1 MPSAATLARPY
12 PKAGRA
18 VLAAPAE
25 LLVTLDT
32 LAFRAGTN
40 LPAVGISLDLS
51 RPATELTAALVDVW
65 SVSGDEAELTDAV
78 ERALRAYPG
87 LSVHRLGNV
96 LVARTELGL
105 DRRVVLAGHL
115 DTVPVADNLPSRI
128 ADGRLHG
135 CGSSD
140 MKSGVALQLR
150 AAHLVGSGELRPATD
165 LTWIFYDCEEV
176 EASRNGL
183 NRLAAEQPELLRAD
197 LAILLEPTDS
207 AVEGGCQGT
216 MRAEITLAGRRA
228 HSARSWLGVNAIHL
242 AAPVLRRLADYQAR
256 EVAVDGLTYREGLNA
271 VGITGGVAGNVVPD
285 RCTVTVNYRFA
296 PDLDEAGAEAHLRS
310 VFDGFE
316 LAVVD
321 SAPSARPGL
330 DQPLVRQA
338 VAALGGG
345 QVAAKLGWTDVA
357 RFAGLG
363 IPALN
368 FSPGDPNLAHRVDES
383 VELAAIERCERALLA
398 FLAGG

>member
-1 MPSAATLARPY
+1 
-12 PKAGRA
+12 
-18 VLAAPAE
+18 
-25 LLVTLDT
+25 
-32 LAFRAGTN
+32 
-40 LPAVGISLDLS
+40 VGITLDLS
-51 RPATELTAALVDVW
+51 RPATELTAALVDVR
-65 SVSGDEAELTDAV
+65 SVSGEEVELADAV
-78 ERALRAYPG
+78 ERALRACPE
-87 LSVHRLGNV
+87 LVVQRIGNV
-96 LVARTELGL
+96 VLARTELGL

-115 DTVPVADNLPSRI
+115 DTVPVADNLPSRL

-150 AAHLVGSGELRPATD
+150 SAYLVGTGQLRPATD
-165 LTWIFYDCEEV
+165 LTWICYDCEEV

-183 NRLAAEQPELLRAD
+183 NRLAAEQPELLRGD

-216 MRAEITLAGRRA
+216 MRAELTLVGRRA

-242 AAPVLRRLADYQAR
+242 AAPVLQRLAEYQAR
-256 EVAVDGLTYREGLNA
+256 EVTVDGLTYREGLNA
-271 VGITGGVAGNVVPD
+271 VGIAGGVAGNVVPD
-285 RCTVTVNYRFA
+285 RCVVTVNYRFA

-338 VAALGGG
+338 VAALGEGR
-345 QVAAKLGWTDVA
+345 VAAKLGWTDVA

-383 VELAAIERCERALLA
+383 VELVAIERCERALLA
-398 FLAGG
+398 FLAGD